1 MDGRYTTAVIVAAGD
16 STRMGYKLSKQLI
29 PLNGRAAIEY
39 TLKAFQNCPMIDE
52 IIVVARSKDIDD
64 IAHIAFSF
72 KKVSSVTAGGA
83 TRVESVKKGV
93 KAADKRATHYA
104 IHDGARV
111 LITPEQIEK
120 ALNAAFECGAAALG
134 TPVTDTV
141 KVVSENGE
149 IISTPD
155 RSSMWAV
162 QTPQVFEKSLYK
174 RAMDN
179 AVEKGLNVTDDCS
192 MVEAI
197 GATVR
202 VVRGE
207 YSNIKLTTP
216 VDITVAEA
224 LLAKR
229 NKN

>member
-1 MDGRYTTAVIVAAGD
+1 MADRFTSAVIVAAGN

-39 TLKAFQNCPMIDE
+39 TVKAFQNCPLIDE
-52 IIVVARSKDIDD
+52 IIIVARSSDIED
-64 IAHIAFSF
+64 IAHIAFDF
-72 KKVSSVTAGGA
+72 RKVSAVTSGGSERIDSV
-83 TRVESVKKGV
+83 RKGIR
-93 KAADKRATHYA
+93 ACDKRATHYA

-120 ALNAAFECGAAALG
+120 AVKAAYELGAVALG

-141 KVVSENGE
+141 KVADSDGL
-149 IISTPD
+149 ILSTPD

-179 AVEKGLNVTDDCS
+179 AVSNSLAVTDDCS

-197 GATVR
+197 GEPVR
-202 VVRGE
+202 IIMGD

-216 VDITVAEA
+216 VDITIAEA
-224 LLAKR
+224 LLSKR
-229 NKN
+229 K

>member
-1 MDGRYTTAVIVAAGD
+1 MADRFTSAVIVAAGN

-39 TLKAFQNCPMIDE
+39 TVKAFQNCPLIDE
-52 IIVVARSKDIDD
+52 IIIVARSSDIDD
-64 IAHIAFSF
+64 IAHIAFDF
-72 KKVSSVTAGGA
+72 RKVSAVTSGGSERIDSV
-83 TRVESVKKGV
+83 RKGIR
-93 KAADKRATHYA
+93 ACDKRATHYA
-104 IHDGARV
+104 VHDGARV
-111 LITPEQIEK
+111 LITSEQIEK
-120 ALNAAFECGAAALG
+120 AVKAAYEFGAAALG

-141 KVVSENGE
+141 KVADSEGL
-149 IISTPD
+149 ILSTPD

-179 AVEKGLNVTDDCS
+179 AVSNSLAVTDDCS

-197 GATVR
+197 GEPVR
-202 VVRGE
+202 IIMGD

-216 VDITVAEA
+216 VDITIAEA
-224 LLAKR
+224 LLSKR
-229 NKN
+229 K